1 MKGWKLLITLLLVAT
16 HTCAQDSSVVSIG
29 LGYRAVY
36 TEIAPINKGLDE
48 AIFEEYKQNESGAFS
63 QGASIDATFRLYKR
77 ISLGVGIGYAQ
88 VNYRSVLFES
98 QLPDAE
104 ITQFRYTRKADYFSL
119 YVMANYHF
127 TKHWFAGLGVL
138 GNVNTGSR
146 TIFRNWDAD
155 YNVSKDRQDT
165 PFDYESF
172 WTQGQLQVGYENT
185 LGAFRYRIATLCA
198 VGFGAWTKNEFMD
211 YQTSQFG
218 IHLSFQRK
226 L

>member
-1 MKGWKLLITLLLVAT
+1 MLTATRLI
-16 HTCAQDSSVVSIG
+16 AQDTSVVSIG
-29 LGYRAVY
+29 LGYRALY

-48 AIFEEYKQNESGAFS
+48 ATFEEFKANETGAFS
-63 QGASIDATFRLYKR
+63 QGVYLDFNVLLYKKLR
-77 ISLGVGIGYAQ
+77 LDAGVGYAQ

-104 ITQFRYTRKADYFSL
+104 VKQFRYTRKADYFSL
-119 YVMANYHF
+119 SAIVNYHF
-127 TKHWFAGLGVL
+127 TEHWFAGLGVL
-138 GNVNTGSR
+138 GNVNIGSR

-155 YNVSKDRQDT
+155 YNVSKDQQDT

-172 WTQGQLQVGYENT
+172 WMQGQLQVGYENT

-198 VGFGAWTKNEFMD
+198 IGFGSWTKSEFID